1 MNKKNICVIFGGMS
15 PEHDISLLSASS
27 IIKNL
32 DPDKYNVLPVGI
44 TKKGHWYYCPD
55 ATYECVSDGS
65 WTELSSNVSATISA
79 DRKNR
84 GLLIFGK
91 APSVK
96 HIDCVFPVLHGAFG
110 EDGCMQGLLELSG
123 IPYISPGVA
132 SSAVS
137 MDKTLTK
144 LVVDKIGVRQAD
156 WVMFRAEE
164 FEHDPNG
171 IIANLEERF
180 SYPMFVKPSS
190 TGSSVGINKAKNRD
204 GLMFALDEASHY
216 GTKILVEECIVGIE
230 IETAVMGNGD
240 PKVSVCG
247 QVLPSREFYSYESK
261 YFDSASKTLIPAELS
276 DEISDKV
283 RDAAR
288 RIYMALDCRC
298 LSRVDFFVT
307 YGDNPEII
315 FNEIN
320 TIPGFTNISMYPKL
334 FEACGIGY
342 SELLDNLVAYAC
354 EK

>member
-1 MNKKNICVIFGGMS
+1 LNKKNICVIFGGMS
-15 PEHDISLLSASS
+15 SEHEVSLMSAAS
-27 IIKNL
+27 IMRNL
-32 DPDKYNVLPVGI
+32 NKDTYNILPVGI
-44 TKKGHWYYCPD
+44 TKKGHWFYCPD
-55 ATYECVSDGS
+55 ATADKVSDGS
-65 WTELSSNVSATISA
+65 WTELPTNVSATISA
-79 DRKNR
+79 DRRNR
-84 GLLIFGK
+84 GLILLGK
-91 APSVK
+91 ETATK
-96 HIDCVFPVLHGAFG
+96 HLDCVFPVLHGEYG
-110 EDGCMQGLLELSG
+110 EDGCMQGLLEMSG

-132 SSAVS
+132 ASAVS

-144 LVVDKIGVRQAD
+144 LIVDKIGIRQAD

-171 IIANLEERF
+171 VIARLEDRF

-204 GLMFALDEASHY
+204 GLLFALDEACHY
-216 GTKILVEECIVGIE
+216 GNKILVEECIVGLE
-230 IETAVMGNGD
+230 IETAVMGNRD
-240 PKVSVCG
+240 PQVSVCG
-247 QVLPSREFYSYESK
+247 QVMPSREFYSYESK

-276 DEISDKV
+276 EEISQKL

-288 RIYMALDCRC
+288 RIYIALGCRC

-307 YGDNPEII
+307 QGETPEII

-334 FEACGIGY
+334 FEVCGIPY
-342 SELLDNLVAYAC
+342 SELLDRLVAYAF